1 LVQKYVKDE
10 SGEPL
15 FNEVDQEKD
24 SEDDIP
30 MF

>member
-1 LVQKYVKDE
+1 VKDE

>member
-10 SGEPL
+10 SDKDL
-15 FNEVDQEKD
+15 FVEQEVK
-24 SEDDIP
+24 EDDIP